1 MSTFD
6 TITTGVRDLA
16 ETTAYRFA
24 ENKLADRELR
34 EAIQTVRLGTDAVRI
49 GDWDIL
55 AKIDGEERT
64 YDIRCKKTGAI
75 VVTEMP
81 FYDTARILVAELNA
95 GQSVKSW
102 MFMNRVRDGHT
113 YNRLKSDIEL
123 YRERINHYC
132 QRGDDLKAVLLEN
145 RLSAALGLFGVIT
158 HRVKCPQI

>member
-6 TITTGVRDLA
+6 TIATGVLELA

-24 ENKLADRELR
+24 EDKLGNRELR

-49 GDWDIL
+49 GNWDIL

-81 FYDTARILVAELNA
+81 FYDTARLLVGELNN
-95 GQSVKSW
+95 GHSVKSW
-102 MFMNRVRDGHT
+102 MFQNRVKDGHT
-113 YNRLKSDIEL
+113 YNRLKSDIEF
-123 YRERINHYC
+123 YRDRIDHYYE
-132 QRGDDLKAVLLEN
+132 QGDDLKSILFEN
-145 RLSAALGLFGVIT
+145 RLSAALGRFGVIT